1 MSERQA
7 APVTDSDPRLRAFS
21 LLARVAEDRGH
32 IYRWLAAGF
41 YPPDSELVHALNS
54 DRLGAEV
61 RAHTAWLGADQAR
74 LAAGLKGIQQCAE
87 VSLPALETEYGRLFG
102 KSVERT
108 SPHEATYRWRDASS
122 LLEAGDG
129 IVRALRQQYGQF
141 GLTPRCAQEDHV
153 AVELEFMAYLCRRE
167 ATHWEAS
174 AAEAARQLRRHER
187 AFLDDH
193 LGRWLSEFCGRVHA
207 RGPESF
213 YAQLANLTDAWLSL
227 EDGPGYL
234 PAARQT

>member
-1 MSERQA
+1 MID
-7 APVTDSDPRLRAFS
+7 TDPRLRAFG
-21 LLARVAEDRGH
+21 LLARVAEDRGQV
-32 IYRWLAAGF
+32 YRWLAAGF
-41 YPPDSELVHALNS
+41 YPPNSELVLALNAG
-54 DRLGAEV
+54 RLVADMID
-61 RAHTAWLGADQAR
+61 HTAWLGADQAHLFAR
-74 LAAGLKGIQQCAE
+74 LNGLQKCAS
-87 VSLPALETEYGRLFG
+87 VSLLDLEAEYERLFG
-102 KSVERT
+102 KSVERI
-108 SPHEATYRWRDASS
+108 SPREATYRWRDASI
-122 LLEAGDG
+122 LLEAGDD
-129 IVRALRQQYGQF
+129 IARALRQQYGQF
-141 GLTPRCAQEDHV
+141 GLTPRSGQEDHV

-167 ATHWEAS
+167 ATSWQAS

-213 YAQLANLTDAWLSL
+213 YAQLSALTDAWLSL